1 MNTTLVVI
9 LSLMTTLMLILFAME
24 HQIQNLIP
32 YTLTYL
38 SFLAFDYLQRKG
50 DMSDLWTFLKLQS
63 VLMLTKSIVQAPESN
78 NLIDC
83 INRNSLYLQ
92 MGLVMLTQVGRRV
105 QKSYLLI
112 IPIGI
117 NFLHTIYLNSNFLL
131 AIQGE
136 EIFEFRNSGSYNEF
150 YQVIIFIIGAITTT
164 ILWSSS

>member
-9 LSLMTTLMLILFAME
+9 LSLMATLMLILFAME

-38 SFLAFDYLQRKG
+38 SFLAFDFLQRKG
-50 DMSDLWTFLKLQS
+50 DVSDLWTFLKLQS

-105 QKSYLLI
+105 
-112 IPIGI
+112 
-117 NFLHTIYLNSNFLL
+117 
-131 AIQGE
+131 
-136 EIFEFRNSGSYNEF
+136 
-150 YQVIIFIIGAITTT
+150 
-164 ILWSSS
+164 